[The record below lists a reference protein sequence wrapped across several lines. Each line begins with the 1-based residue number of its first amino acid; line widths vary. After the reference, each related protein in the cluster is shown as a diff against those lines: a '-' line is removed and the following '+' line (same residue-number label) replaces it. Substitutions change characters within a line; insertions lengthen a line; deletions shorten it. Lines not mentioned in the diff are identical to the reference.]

1 MTDMIA
7 VAYNDEATAQQVLA
21 ELRTLKTERSLHLAD
36 AVLVTRDEGGEVKIH
51 SSANPVVDGA
61 LSGAIWGGLIGL
73 LLLQPLLGAAIG
85 AATGSVTAAV
95 SADEDDNTAF
105 INQLGRRLQ
114 PGGAAVI
121 ALVIDATEEKVLP
134 RIAPYGGD
142 LLHTSLTLAEEQR
155 LRAAIS
161 PQPAWAGEPTA

>member
-7 VAYNDEATAQQVLA
+7 VAYNDEATAKQVLA
-21 ELRTLKTERSLHLAD
+21 ELHALKTEHSLHLAD
-36 AVLVTRDEGGEVKIH
+36 VVLVTRNEEGKVKIH
-51 SSANPVVDGA
+51 SSDNPVVDGA
-61 LSGAIWGGLIGL
+61 VSGAIWGGLIGL

-85 AATGSVTAAV
+85 AATGSVTAAA
-95 SADEDDNTAF
+95 SEDEDDNTAF
-105 INQLGRRLQ
+105 INQLGHRLQ

-121 ALVIDATEEKVLP
+121 ALIIDVTEEKVLS

-155 LRAAIS
+155 LRDAIN
-161 PQPAWAGEPTA
+161 PQPARTGEPTA